1 MLIIINDLINGR
13 WNKKYMVSVPRFL
26 FFALIL
32 KISIPTLDY
41 FSTKVINLKMN
52 IYIGKISTLSSFNNN
67 RKLALQT
74 LNYYIHD

>member
-1 MLIIINDLINGR
+1 
-13 WNKKYMVSVPRFL
+13 MVSVPRFL
-26 FFALIL
+26 LFALIL
-32 KISIPTLDY
+32 KITIPKLDY

-52 IYIGKISTLSSFNNN
+52 IILYYIGKISTLSSFNNN